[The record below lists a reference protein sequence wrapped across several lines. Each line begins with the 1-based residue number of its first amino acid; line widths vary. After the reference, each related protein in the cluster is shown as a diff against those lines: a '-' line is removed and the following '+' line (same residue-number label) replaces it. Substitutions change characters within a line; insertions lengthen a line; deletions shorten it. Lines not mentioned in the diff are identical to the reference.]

1 MMTGVSRTAA
11 ALIIGNEILTG
22 KIQEGNL
29 GFLGQELFKL
39 GIVLERAIIC
49 RDEVDVIVRDLNELR
64 AQHDIVFTSGG
75 VGPTHDDVTLPAI
88 AKAFGRRLV
97 RAPEIEALIRDYH
110 GERITEDHLRMADI
124 PEGAKLIA
132 SQDVPWPTVTVDNV
146 YIFPGVPEIFRL
158 KFPVLRA
165 QLNQGARF
173 FSRAVLTMC
182 DEGEIAAQLAQVAE
196 RNPELFV
203 GSYPRFRSNDYRLK
217 VTVDGADEAR
227 VAQAV
232 GEIIAFLPRDKLL
245 RVE

>member
-1 MMTGVSRTAA
+1 
-11 ALIIGNEILTG
+11 
-22 KIQEGNL
+22 
-29 GFLGQELFKL
+29 
-39 GIVLERAIIC
+39 
-49 RDEVDVIVRDLNELR
+49 
-64 AQHDIVFTSGG
+64 
-75 VGPTHDDVTLPAI
+75 
-88 AKAFGRRLV
+88 
-97 RAPEIEALIRDYH
+97 
-110 GERITEDHLRMADI
+110 MADI
-124 PEGAKLIA
+124 PEGARLIA

-158 KFPVLRA
+158 KFPVIRA
-165 QLNQGARF
+165 QLNQGTRF

-203 GSYPRFRSNDYRLK
+203 GSYPRFRSSDYRLK

-227 VAQAV
+227 VSQAV